1 MNTPAKR
8 NTCFAIISSIEE
20 DLRAFIRHQCHILNI
35 SDVLPSDVRESAV
48 KRWESDNRSSV
59 SERLDD
65 DFELLDYADFMD
77 IKKSIDKSLRPEQ
90 GTIDVDLKELTTLF
104 EKLSPIRN
112 RVCHARPLEPEDF
125 TNCFDAAEELLKFR
139 GIEFSSLKRNI
150 ELLKESPTH
159 ALQLQI
165 PTFWF
170 AGNEISHNLP
180 QTEFDETG
188 FIGRKNDVKSVLN
201 LLKGNHNIITIT
213 GEGGVGKTALA
224 LRCLYNLL
232 DTPSPPFDVI
242 VWVSLKTKKLTAS
255 GITDVHDAV
264 TDTLGLFQSVSTN
277 LGTATD
283 DLETDA
289 LISEIIRYLEN
300 SKVLVAIDNLETLAG
315 DDILYSLLERG
326 IPSGSKV
333 LFTSRVR
340 LGILEMPYTLEP
352 LDPREACT
360 LMRSFSKALSEGII
374 GKATQT
380 VIEKYCKN
388 LFFNPL
394 LIKWF
399 VESVARGS
407 SPDSLLNS
415 DLGGD
420 LQKALSFCCS
430 SLLNKLNADEKAII
444 EILAAARVPL
454 TFIKLSYIYSEG
466 EHQRDIEQ
474 ALGLLHNSCLVK
486 REPLPS
492 GGYEFRLSE
501 PLETYISTNSPP
513 EPDVF
518 RDVQNK
524 IVNLR
529 KQAEYEQVRREQ
541 YQFDVF
547 SIRADNSDE
556 KIIAMLLRQALE
568 KIESENPDIDGARD
582 LINRAKS
589 YAVTHAETYRVA
601 GLVESKVDE
610 PFKARVEYDQA
621 VEYDSQSS
629 IIRYTYAQFHIREGN
644 FEDALGHLD
653 IALRQESD
661 STALIA
667 AKALALTRLYRCAEA
682 ADLYNS
688 LLESLNQK
696 QKSIDEDEVLPR
708 FRISTYDQ
716 TAECYRRWAETDS
729 RNNDYQKF
737 KEHIGRAFDI
747 LKAAISVGDSDFHM
761 LKKIEKI
768 LCDAVNQAC
777 QQNDEAYAKEVVQKI
792 RDLGQPL
799 RIPRTDSASKTFNK
813 MQTMWPSLY
822 DEMKDLCGEQLDYE
836 NQTEPIHPVYRIGE
850 RLNGTV
856 KHEEVKNTKSYGF
869 IHVPN
874 RMKPIFFHRTSLV
887 NKEQWLFFRKQDTS
901 VSFVVDRNEQGFCAT
916 KVAVPEGN
924 LHNETFI
931 KAFNDAKTTAHK
943 TIITIVWV
951 LFENDINGGEPEQP
965 SLMKNWKITI
975 DKNKLSNMD
984 IDMEFAENAIRGI
997 VDKYNE
1003 IDKTIDVISKSKVTE
1018 PIQRN
1023 ILRLALL
1030 RLQFGK
1036 DYGLAMERSAINN
1049 ETIEIAKNLLDEGAG
1064 GFIYAIVNSPEL
1076 IRK

>member
-1 MNTPAKR
+1 M
-8 NTCFAIISSIEE
+8 
-20 DLRAFIRHQCHILNI
+20 DL
-35 SDVLPSDVRESAV
+35 
-48 KRWESDNRSSV
+48 
-59 SERLDD
+59 
-65 DFELLDYADFMD
+65 
-77 IKKSIDKSLRPEQ
+77 KKAIDKSLRPEQ
-90 GTIDVDLKELTTLF
+90 GTIDVDLKKLTTLF

-139 GIEFSSLKRNI
+139 GIEFSSLKSNI
-150 ELLKESPTH
+150 ALLKKNPTYS
-159 ALQLQI
+159 LQFQI

-170 AGNEISHNLP
+170 ADNYISHNLP

-188 FIGRKNDVKSVLN
+188 FIGRKNDVRNVLN
-201 LLKGNHNIITIT
+201 LLKGHNNIINII
-213 GEGGVGKTALA
+213 GEGGIGKTALA
-224 LRCLYNLL
+224 LRCLYDLL
-232 DTPSPPFDVI
+232 DTPSQPFDVI

-255 GITDVHDAV
+255 GITDVRDAV
-264 TDTLGLFQSVSTN
+264 TDTLGLFRSVATN

-315 DDILYSLLERG
+315 DEILSSLLKRG

-333 LFTSRVR
+333 LLTSRTG
-340 LGILEMPYTLEP
+340 LGFLEMPYMLEP
-352 LDPREACT
+352 LDSKEACT
-360 LMRSFSKALSEGII
+360 LMRSFSKALSEVTI
-374 GKATQT
+374 GAATQT
-380 VIEKYCKN
+380 VIEEYCKN

-415 DLGGD
+415 NLEGD

-444 EILAAARVPL
+444 EILTAARGPL
-454 TFIKLSYIYSEG
+454 TLIKLSYIYSEG
-466 EHQRDIEQ
+466 EHQRNIAH

-486 REPLPS
+486 RKPLPS

-501 PLETYISTNSPP
+501 PLETYISTESPP
-513 EPDVF
+513 DPHVF

-524 IVNLR
+524 ITNLR

-547 SIRADNSDE
+547 SIRARADSSDE
-556 KIIAMLLRQALE
+556 KVIAMLLRQALE
-568 KIESENPDIDGARD
+568 KTRESANPDIDGARD
-582 LINRAKS
+582 LINRAKNLS
-589 YAVTHAETYRVA
+589 ATHAETYRVS

-610 PFKARVEYDQA
+610 PYKAMMEYDQA
-621 VEYDSQSS
+621 VEYDPQSS
-629 IIRYTYAQFHIREGN
+629 IIRYTYAQFLIREEN
-644 FEDALGHLD
+644 FEAALEHLD

-667 AKALALTRLYRCAEA
+667 AKALVLTRLYQCAEA

-696 QKSIDEDEVLPR
+696 QKSIDEVPR
-708 FRISTYDQ
+708 KFRISTYDQ
-716 TAECYRRWAETDS
+716 AAECYRRWAETDS

-737 KEHIGRAFDI
+737 KEHIGRAFEI
-747 LKAAISVGDSDFHM
+747 LESAISVGDSDVYM
-761 LKKIEKI
+761 LEKIGKI
-768 LCDAVNQAC
+768 LCNAVNQAC
-777 QQNDEAYAKEVVQKI
+777 RQHDEAYAKEVVQKI
-792 RDLGQPL
+792 RDLGRPL
-799 RIPRTDSASKTFNK
+799 RIPLTDSASTTFKNMK
-813 MQTMWPSLY
+813 TMWPSLY
-822 DEMKDLCGEQLDYE
+822 DEMKNLYGEQLDYE
-836 NQTEPIHPVYRIGE
+836 NQTKRIHPVYRIDE
-850 RLNGTV
+850 KLNGTV

-874 RMKPIFFHRTSLV
+874 RMKPIFFRRTSLV

-901 VSFVVDRNEQGFCAT
+901 VSFVVSKNEQDFCAT
-916 KVAVPEGN
+916 KVAVPEGT

-931 KAFNDAKTTAHK
+931 KAFNDAETTDRK

-951 LFENDINGGEPEQP
+951 LFENDINGGEPEQS
-965 SLMKNWKITI
+965 SLMKHWKITI
-975 DKNKLSNMD
+975 DKNELSNMGID
-984 IDMEFAENAIRGI
+984 IEFAKNAIRGI

-1003 IDKTIDVISKSKVTE
+1003 IDKTIDDISKSKVTE

-1023 ILRLALL
+1023 ILRFGVFGLK
-1030 RLQFGK
+1030 FGK
-1036 DYGLAMERSAINN
+1036 DYGLPMERTEVNDAM
-1049 ETIEIAKNLLDEGAG
+1049 IEIARNLLDAGAG
-1064 GFIYAIVNSPEL
+1064 RFIHAILRSC
-1076 IRK
+1076 